1 MVALTITF
9 IYLCFLFFTFVF
21 YRFIII
27 TVYLLNVTS
36 LMRLCKVF
44 LIVFFFSRVCVCLF
58 CLIFA
63 YIEVIIPPNR
73 YIFLI
78 YESPMRLNNATI
90 LNMVVRILM
99 KILGLNFYDIVS
111 LSILGEK
118 TLRFVVIKKVTL
130 L

>member
-1 MVALTITF
+1 
-9 IYLCFLFFTFVF
+9 
-21 YRFIII
+21 
-27 TVYLLNVTS
+27 
-36 LMRLCKVF
+36 
-44 LIVFFFSRVCVCLF
+44 
-58 CLIFA
+58 
-63 YIEVIIPPNR
+63 
-73 YIFLI
+73 
-78 YESPMRLNNATI
+78 MRLNNATI

>member
-1 MVALTITF
+1 M
-9 IYLCFLFFTFVF
+9 
-21 YRFIII
+21 
-27 TVYLLNVTS
+27 
-36 LMRLCKVF
+36 
-44 LIVFFFSRVCVCLF
+44 CVCLF

-78 YESPMRLNNATI
+78 YESRMRLNNATI
-90 LNMVVRILM
+90 LNMVFRIFM
-99 KILGLNFYDIVS
+99 KILGLNFCHVQIVS